1 MNDLGTIAIMV
12 YLAGVV
18 GCGMA
23 GDKRTI
29 GAAGAAA
36 LALFATPLVGAVLL
50 LSWPTRMEAEAY
62 YKAKSE
68 EARTKIGQ

>member
-1 MNDLGTIAIMV
+1 MNDFQTIAVVM
-12 YLAGVV
+12 YLAGII

-29 GAAGAAA
+29 GAAGAVA

-62 YKAKSE
+62 YKAKSD
-68 EARTKIGQ
+68 EARAKIGQ